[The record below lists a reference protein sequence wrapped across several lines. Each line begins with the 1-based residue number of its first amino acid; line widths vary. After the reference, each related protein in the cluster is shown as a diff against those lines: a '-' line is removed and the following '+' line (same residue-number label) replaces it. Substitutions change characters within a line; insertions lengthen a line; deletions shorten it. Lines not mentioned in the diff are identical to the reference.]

1 MSFRT
6 ASLTLISILLSMV
19 MGQGKQCLFI
29 AHRGASYDAPENTLA
44 SIKLAWEKEA
54 PAVEFDI
61 HLSKD
66 GQIVV
71 LHDFNTLKLY
81 GRDREVKDQTVEE
94 LRQLDAGGHKGEQWK
109 GEKIPLLD
117 QVLSTVPEG
126 RKVVVEIKIG
136 PEIIPELK
144 KAFTKSGL
152 GPEQIVII
160 SFNWDSVAAAKK
172 AFPGHKVYA
181 LSSFKKNKETD
192 AWEPS
197 MEELIERAKG
207 VGADGISVK
216 AIDAIIDEDS
226 IAEVHRNGLEFYVWT
241 VDDPA
246 LARRLKNA
254 GVDGITTN
262 RPQWLAA
269 QIQ

>member
-1 MSFRT
+1 MVVNGKEC
-6 ASLTLISILLSMV
+6 LI
-19 MGQGKQCLFI
+19 I
-29 AHRGASYDAPENTLA
+29 AHRGASHDAPENTLA
-44 SIKLAWEKEA
+44 SVNLAWEKEA
-54 PAVEFDI
+54 PAVEIDI

-71 LHDFNTLKLY
+71 LHDFNTLDLY

-94 LRQLDAGGHKGEQWK
+94 LLQLDAGQHKGEQWK

-126 RKVVVEIKIG
+126 RKIVVEIKIG
-136 PEIIPELK
+136 PDIIPELK
-144 KAFTKSGL
+144 KALGKSDL
-152 GPEQIVII
+152 SPEQIVII
-160 SFNWDSVAAAKK
+160 SFNWDTVAAATK
-172 AFPGHKVYA
+172 AFPHYKIYA

-192 AWEPS
+192 AWEPTIKA
-197 MEELIERAKG
+197 LIKRAKK
-207 VGADGISVK
+207 VGADGIYVK
-216 AIDAIIDEDS
+216 AIDAIINEDS

-246 LARRLKNA
+246 LARSLKQA

-269 QIQ
+269 QIN

>member
-1 MSFRT
+1 
-6 ASLTLISILLSMV
+6 MV
-19 MGQGKQCLFI
+19 IVQGKQCLII

-44 SIKLAWEKEA
+44 SVNLAWEKEA

-81 GRDREVKDQTVEE
+81 GRDQEVKDQTVEE
-94 LRQLDAGGHKGEQWK
+94 LLQLDAGLHKGEQWK

-117 QVLSTVPEG
+117 QVLATVPQD
-126 RKVVVEIKIG
+126 RKLVIEIKVG
-136 PEIIPELK
+136 PEIIPELE
-144 KAFTKSGL
+144 KAFAISGL

-172 AFPGHKVYA
+172 TFPHYKVYA
-181 LSSFKKNKETD
+181 LSSFKKNKETGI
-192 AWEPS
+192 WKPS
-197 MEELIERAKG
+197 IEELIDRAKK

-216 AIDAIIDEDS
+216 AVDAFDENS

-241 VDDPA
+241 VDDPD
-246 LARRLKNA
+246 LARKLKTA

-269 QIQ
+269 LIQ

>member
-1 MSFRT
+1 
-6 ASLTLISILLSMV
+6 MV
-19 MGQGKQCLFI
+19 IVQGKQCLII
-29 AHRGASYDAPENTLA
+29 AHRGASYDAPENTL
-44 SIKLAWEKEA
+44 SSVNLAWEKEA
-54 PAVEFDI
+54 PAAEIDI

-81 GRDREVKDQTVEE
+81 DRDREVKDQTVEE
-94 LRQLDAGGHKGEQWK
+94 LLQLDAGEHKGEQWK

-117 QVLSTVPEG
+117 QVLATVPEG
-126 RKVVVEIKIG
+126 RKLVVEIKVG
-136 PEIIPELK
+136 PEVIPELK
-144 KAFTKSGL
+144 KALARSGL
-152 GPEQIVII
+152 SPKQIVII

-172 AFPGHKVYA
+172 AFPEHKVYG
-181 LSSFKKNKETD
+181 LSSFKKNKETGI
-192 AWEPS
+192 WKPS
-197 MEELIERAKG
+197 IEELIVRAKK
-207 VGADGISVK
+207 VGADGINIK
-216 AIDAIIDEDS
+216 AIDAIIDEKA

-246 LARRLKNA
+246 LALKLKQE